1 MRFEWDDRKN
11 ESNLKKRGV
20 RFETAAVTFDDPHLQ
35 MELDRIEV
43 GETRWQTVGRV
54 DDDYLLLVVHLLATD
69 EEEDEEVVRIISA
82 REATPKE
89 RRRYERGL

>member
-1 MRFEWDDRKN
+1 MRFEWDDQKN
-11 ESNLKKRGV
+11 ASNLKKHGI
-20 RFETAAVTFDDPHLQ
+20 RFETAAVAFDDPHLQ
-35 MELDRIEV
+35 MELDRIED

-69 EEEDEEVVRIISA
+69 GEDEEVVRIISA

>member
-1 MRFEWDDRKN
+1 VRFEWDDQKN
-11 ESNLKKRGV
+11 ASNLKKHGI
-20 RFETAAVTFDDPHLQ
+20 RFETAAVAFDDPHLQ
-35 MELDRIEV
+35 MELDRIED

-69 EEEDEEVVRIISA
+69 GEDEEVVRIISA